1 MRRLVLLAAIASL
14 VACKGSDKKPTS
26 GSAATK
32 PAADEPPRISN
43 HAFASASL
51 SNVTSK
57 AGPVDFAIALP
68 IDVLKSPEV
77 KDAYS
82 TWEAKAAW
90 FDTPT
95 ISVQFSE
102 FPMSPDSTG
111 DTEPLGDDAKD
122 RVIARAEKLADGGYL
137 NLDERKDKQFFRLE
151 VCRPAH
157 DGKLC
162 CSVVQRSDKP
172 LDAFDEIV
180 GFAEK
185 ICKSMKAK

>member
-14 VACKGSDKKPTS
+14 VACKGSDKKPSS
-26 GSAATK
+26 GSGAPTK
-32 PAADEPPRISN
+32 PAGDEPPRISN

-102 FPMSPDSTG
+102 FPM
-111 DTEPLGDDAKD
+111 
-122 RVIARAEKLADGGYL
+122 
-137 NLDERKDKQFFRLE
+137 
-151 VCRPAH
+151 
-157 DGKLC
+157 
-162 CSVVQRSDKP
+162 
-172 LDAFDEIV
+172 
-180 GFAEK
+180 
-185 ICKSMKAK
+185 